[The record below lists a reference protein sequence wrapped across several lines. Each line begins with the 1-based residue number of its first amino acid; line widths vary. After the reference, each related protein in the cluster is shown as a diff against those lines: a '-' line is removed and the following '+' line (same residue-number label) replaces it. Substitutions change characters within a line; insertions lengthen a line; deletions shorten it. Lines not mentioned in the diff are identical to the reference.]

1 MKKLYCIQSIVLCL
15 VGTGALFGG
24 GMAIYDPY
32 GVLYGIPVD
41 ALKKGPFTNFLIP
54 GLFLFFFIGVGSLI
68 SFAAVKRR
76 HKLHPY
82 FSGASGCIL
91 MGWIIVQCYILRS
104 VYYLHIIF
112 FILGLLESIIA
123 LYTLVKLRLYP
134 FSHDI
139 GKNLEG

>member
-15 VGTGALFGG
+15 VGTGALF
-24 GMAIYDPY
+24 
-32 GVLYGIPVD
+32 
-41 ALKKGPFTNFLIP
+41 
-54 GLFLFFFIGVGSLI
+54 GVGSLI

-134 FSHDI
+134 FSNDI